1 MSQESDLRFRAEQRA
16 KYFEDPNY
24 FRWSD
29 VVDREDE
36 SYGSF
41 TERAFLAQYLSQDKD
56 YSMFNITSLVKEFI
70 NNHRDKQQINW
81 HAIYAYLDER
91 DKTTPSWLSEEVRDL
106 HSILDSIREELS
118 PSIEY
123 AAF

>member
-29 VVDREDE
+29 VIDREDE

-41 TERAFLAQYLSQDKD
+41 TERAF
-56 YSMFNITSLVKEFI
+56 
-70 NNHRDKQQINW
+70 
-81 HAIYAYLDER
+81 
-91 DKTTPSWLSEEVRDL
+91 
-106 HSILDSIREELS
+106 
-118 PSIEY
+118 
-123 AAF
+123 